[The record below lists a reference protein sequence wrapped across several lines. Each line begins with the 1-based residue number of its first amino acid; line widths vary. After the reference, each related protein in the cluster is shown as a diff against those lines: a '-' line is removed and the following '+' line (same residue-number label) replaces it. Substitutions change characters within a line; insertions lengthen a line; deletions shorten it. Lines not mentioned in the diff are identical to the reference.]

1 MPEFVETNKISWNDY
16 TTKFLTEKKLKE
28 FLLKE
33 AIPCLSCRFK
43 EPRIFYTS
51 IIQKL
56 SNIEEI
62 KKFKMIYTH
71 LVHPSMCNYLS
82 KEELIKFYKI
92 NKENILA
99 EGSVTL
105 IEAQIDKAGNKPIIR
120 WMITKDD

>member
-1 MPEFVETNKISWNDY
+1 MPEFIETNKISWNNY
-16 TTKFLTEKKLKE
+16 TTKFLTEKKLKD

-43 EPRIFYTS
+43 EPQAFYTS

-56 SNIEEI
+56 PNIEGI

-71 LVHPSMCNYLS
+71 LVHPSMYNYLS
-82 KEELIKFYKI
+82 KEELIKIYKI
-92 NKENILA
+92 NKKDLLA

-105 IEAQIDKAGNKPIIR
+105 IESQIDKAGNKPIIR
-120 WMITKDD
+120 WMIVKDD